1 MENTFKR
8 QSRHPDEVV
17 KKKISQ
23 AMKGKPKTDAHKAAI
38 SKSLRDYWGNDDNF
52 PRDREG
58 ETTIYDIM

>member
-8 QSRHPDEVV
+8 QSRHPDEEV

-38 SKSLRDYWGNDDNF
+38 SKSLHDYWSNDDNF
-52 PRDREG
+52 PNDRKE